1 MKPVYDL
8 QQRCEGFVHVVAYPK
23 ALEALFDEQFIP
35 TLGSMMT
42 TGHSCASAAV
52 NIMAN
57 AAWMRSSGLEKP
69 GATGGAGASTETSA
83 EAPKAKTTPEK
94 GGVVKSEAGEV
105 EYVSAAKHT
114 HMRNH
119 YEKQIADMSAAR
131 ERDKRKVA
139 WHSEGPRP
147 QTSYRGQYEYDQ
159 HRYDARHDEAPYEPR
174 RDRK

>member
-1 MKPVYDL
+1 MEINKTVAHSAGSHGTASAKQVHFDL
-8 QQRCEGFVHVVAYPK
+8 ATKLQVDRAFTLLLGNLSPK
-23 ALEALFDEQFIP
+23 ALEALFDEQFVP

-69 GATGGAGASTETSA
+69 GATGGSGASTEASA

-105 EYVSAAKHT
+105 EYVSATKHT
-114 HMRNH
+114 QMRNH
-119 YEKQIADMSAAR
+119 YEKQISEMSAAR

-147 QTSYRGQYEYDQ
+147 
-159 HRYDARHDEAPYEPR
+159 
-174 RDRK
+174 